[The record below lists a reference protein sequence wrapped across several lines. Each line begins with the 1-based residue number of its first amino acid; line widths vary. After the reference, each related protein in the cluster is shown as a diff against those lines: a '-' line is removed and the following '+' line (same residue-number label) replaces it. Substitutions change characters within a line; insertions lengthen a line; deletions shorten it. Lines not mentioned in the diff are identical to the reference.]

1 MPIKQNKDAPT
12 KHNKDNQKTTTNY
25 NKDVLKSINKK
36 TRYNVS

>member
-12 KHNKDNQKTTTNY
+12 KHNKDNQKTPTNY

-36 TRYNVS
+36 TKYNVS